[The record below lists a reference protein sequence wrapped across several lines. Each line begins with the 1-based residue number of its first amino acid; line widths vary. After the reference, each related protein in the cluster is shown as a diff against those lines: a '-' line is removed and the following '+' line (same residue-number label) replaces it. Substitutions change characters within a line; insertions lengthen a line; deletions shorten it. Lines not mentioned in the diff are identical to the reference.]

1 MEWSESIS
9 EAINYIESHI
19 TEELT
24 IADIAKQAI
33 ISPYYFQKGFSMLCG
48 FTVGEYI
55 KRRRL
60 TLAGSEIVSTD
71 RKIIDIAL
79 EYGYVLQKHFFVFMV
94 LPLLPYAKERQ

>member
-33 ISPYYFQKGFSMLCG
+33 ISPYYFQKGFLC
-48 FTVGEYI
+48 FV
-55 KRRRL
+55 
-60 TLAGSEIVSTD
+60 
-71 RKIIDIAL
+71 
-79 EYGYVLQKHFFVFMV
+79 VLQLGNTSKGVD
-94 LPLLPYAKERQ
+94 

>member
-9 EAINYIESHI
+9 KAINYIESHI

-24 IADIAKQAI
+24 IADIAKHAI

-55 KRRRL
+55 
-60 TLAGSEIVSTD
+60 TLPATWHLARCQS
-71 RKIIDIAL
+71 
-79 EYGYVLQKHFFVFMV
+79 
-94 LPLLPYAKERQ
+94 LPSH

>member
-33 ISPYYFQKGFSMLCG
+33 ISPYYFQKGFRFLYKG
-48 FTVGEYI
+48 
-55 KRRRL
+55 
-60 TLAGSEIVSTD
+60 
-71 RKIIDIAL
+71 IIINHNKNRANL
-79 EYGYVLQKHFFVFMV
+79 H
-94 LPLLPYAKERQ
+94 

>member
-33 ISPYYFQKGFSMLCG
+33 ISPYYFQKRVF
-48 FTVGEYI
+48 Y
-55 KRRRL
+55 
-60 TLAGSEIVSTD
+60 
-71 RKIIDIAL
+71 AL
-79 EYGYVLQKHFFVFMV
+79 WFYSWGIHQK
-94 LPLLPYAKERQ
+94 A

>member
-33 ISPYYFQKGFSMLCG
+33 ISPYYFQKGLSLFLQH
-48 FTVGEYI
+48 
-55 KRRRL
+55 K
-60 TLAGSEIVSTD
+60 
-71 RKIIDIAL
+71 KIITVTKQV
-79 EYGYVLQKHFFVFMV
+79 GKVNCRKHHS
-94 LPLLPYAKERQ
+94 P

>member
-60 TLAGSEIVSTD
+60 TLAGSEIVRLSTD
-71 RKIIDIAL
+71 MIRRI
-79 EYGYVLQKHFFVFMV
+79 VLQKHFFVFMV